1 MQQYNS
7 DSTND
12 RIKLNYKYIPMRK
25 QIYVEDDVVK
35 IFDKVY
41 NLKFDTIP
49 DNKKFNELLK
59 WIDDEF

>member
-1 MQQYNS
+1 MPLYNS

-12 RIKLNYKYIPMRK
+12 RIKLNYKYIPLVK
-25 QIYVEDDVVK
+25 QIYMEEDVIK

-41 NLKFDTIP
+41 NLKFDP
-49 DNKKFNELLK
+49 MSESKKFNELLK

>member
-12 RIKLNYKYIPMRK
+12 KIKLNYKYTPSLK
-25 QIYVEDDVVK
+25 QIYVEDDILK

-41 NLKFDTIP
+41 NLKFDP
-49 DNKKFNELLK
+49 MADNKKFNELLN
-59 WIDDEF
+59 WIEDEF